1 MELLLNILWLM
12 LALPATW
19 LWLRDPA
26 HSDNSGGLIRVRPL
40 LLLVCV
46 LALLF
51 PVVSATDD
59 LHAMRSE
66 MEEPGPCKRMLRQG
80 AGDKTSSWL
89 SGCSTPTAH
98 LLVVSSPCPGCQF
111 CGRVWALHELLPLRV
126 QRNPS
131 GCRAPPAYQV
141 A

>member
-12 LALPATW
+12 LVVPATW

-26 HSDNSGGLIRVRPL
+26 HSNNSGGLIRVRPL

-46 LALLF
+46 LTLLF

-66 MEEPGPCKRMLRQG
+66 MEEPGLCKRVLRQG
-80 AGDKTSSWL
+80 ADDKTSSWL
-89 SGCSTPTAH
+89 SGCGTLAAH
-98 LLVVSSPCPGCQF
+98 SLVVSLPCPGSQF
-111 CGRVWALHELLPLRV
+111 CGPVGALQELLPLRV
-126 QRNPS
+126 QRSPS
-131 GCRAPPAYQV
+131 GCRAPPISRV
-141 A
+141 S